1 MKVRKITFIAL
12 IIALSILVGCAEKKY
27 PQNAVALG
35 NGVIIKE
42 QVIEKEI
49 TERKMGIAIGEKIRL
64 LEPNSLTLKEAIIQS
79 LNVSE
84 DELNPRQIRY
94 IESIERSTTK
104 LLNNNEAFN
113 ILLREEVFY
122 QEAVRQGHEV
132 SVDKAKQILEE
143 SNKVSNETLSGDE
156 EALRKQ
162 NEIIKYIT
170 EIYKQYG
177 FESEE
182 DYLNQRIDKTAQ
194 AITIGR
200 MKNQFDRVMAD
211 RLPQSDSYQKSI
223 DISNAWDDFGEFLI
237 DKAKVKVLNTEYS
250 VELYGKPW
258 SYGLLDLK

>member
-1 MKVRKITFIAL
+1 MKLRKITFIAL
-12 IIALSILVGCAEKKY
+12 IIALSLLVGCTEKKY
-27 PQNAVALG
+27 PENSVALV

-42 QVIEKEI
+42 QEIEKEI
-49 TERKMGIAIGEKIRL
+49 TERKMAIAIGEKIRL
-64 LEPNSLTLKEAIIQS
+64 LEPNSLTLREAIIQS

-84 DELNPRQIRY
+84 DELNPGQIRY
-94 IESIERSTTK
+94 IESRERSITK

-113 ILLREEVFY
+113 ILLREEGFY
-122 QEAVRQGHEV
+122 QDAVRQGHEV

-194 AITIGR
+194 AITISR

-211 RLPQSDSYQKSI
+211 RLPQLDSYQESI
-223 DISNAWDDFGEFLI
+223 DISNAWDDYGEFLI